1 MACSNRIVTFACVV
15 CPVCYDAAELLVWWN
30 LIEQIWQNGCIL
42 DAITRDLGGTD
53 LQRLLVY
60 PNMYLAPQ
68 AAFGTAVLAGVP
80 LALGT
85 FEAHAL

>member
-1 MACSNRIVTFACVV
+1 MGAS
-15 CPVCYDAAELLVWWN
+15 PMLL
-30 LIEQIWQNGCIL
+30 
-42 DAITRDLGGTD
+42 TRDLGGTD
-53 LQRLLVY
+53 LQRLFID